1 MISTLGNHLLSMREI
16 HTVQLHLQACY
27 RATKAAF
34 NLKKYDQAVMLAE
47 QGLALETDTPELKRL
62 KQVCIPSLLS

>member
-1 MISTLGNHLLSMREI
+1 M
-16 HTVQLHLQACY
+16 QLCLQACY

-47 QGLALETDTPELKRL
+47 QGLALETDAPELGRL
-62 KQVCIPSLLS
+62 KRVIIL